1 MTLELITL
9 LTQTVAVF
17 FLTAWLTTGVY
28 ENLFFPDLNATF
40 TTEVLDMTRMRED
53 YPDAYARVAHRRV
66 TNPAIQTLL
75 FRFIVAWE
83 VLAVTALWVGFMT
96 MLSALFG
103 ATPIET
109 AHSFALLGVLLF
121 TSTWAGFL
129 VAGNWFCYW
138 FCHEGAQNTHYQ
150 MTLWGIGT
158 AILLLI

>member
-28 ENLFFPDLNATF
+28 ENLFFPDLNSTF
-40 TTEVLDMTRMRED
+40 TAEVLDMTSMRED
-53 YPDAYARVAHRRV
+53 YPDAYARVSYRRV
-66 TNPAIQTLL
+66 TNPKIQKFL
-75 FRFIVAWE
+75 FRCIVTWE
-83 VLAVTALWVGFMT
+83 LIATIGLWVGFGA
-96 MLSALFG
+96 MLTALFG
-103 ATPIET
+103 ATPVET
-109 AHSFALLGVLLF
+109 ALSFALLGVLLF

-158 AILLLI
+158 AILMLL